1 MSFKRR
7 QLSVAFTL
15 GEGSFGT
22 SGSNTVTLDGLRIS
36 AHIQN
41 AGGYSMA
48 TLSMRIYG
56 MTKSQMDQLS
66 TLGMEIA
73 LYRRNS
79 VIVQAGDEGT
89 VPGTVFVGTIT
100 NAWADFQA
108 QPEVGFQVE
117 AHEGLIEA
125 LIPSVA
131 RSYTG
136 PTDVAVVIASIAA
149 EIGVPFENNGVSVI
163 LPTPYFYGSLR
174 NQAWA
179 AASQANIGIALDKG
193 ILVIWNKGEAR
204 GGSVPL
210 ISAATGMIDYPA
222 YTSKGIAV
230 KTVYNPSIGFQ
241 QKIKVES
248 TLTPASGFW
257 ITHALNHDLE
267 ANMPGGQWFTFVEA
281 HREAFG
287 AKLP

>member
-1 MSFKRR
+1 MAFVRR
-7 QLSVAFTL
+7 LLNVTFAL
-15 GEGSFGT
+15 GKGNFGAD
-22 SGSNTVTLDGLRIS
+22 GSNTVTLEGLRIS

-48 TLSMRIYG
+48 TLSMRVYG
-56 MTKSQMDQLS
+56 MTKSAMDELS

-73 LYRRNS
+73 LFRRNT
-79 VIVQAGDEGT
+79 VLLQAGDDAG
-89 VPGTVFVGTIT
+89 VLGTVFTGTIT

-125 LIPSVA
+125 LIPSVPK
-131 RSYTG
+131 SYTG
-136 PTDVAVVIASIAA
+136 PTDVAVIISGLAE

-163 LPTPYFYGSLR
+163 LQTPYFYGSPR

-179 AASQANIGIALDKG
+179 AAAQAGIGIALDKG
-193 ILVIWNKGEAR
+193 VLAIWNKGEAR
-204 GGSVPL
+204 GGTAPL
-210 ISAATGMIDYPA
+210 VSAQSGMIGYPA

-230 KTVYNPSIGFQ
+230 KTVFNPSIGFQ
-241 QKIKVES
+241 QKIQVES
-248 TLTPASGFW
+248 SLDPANGTW
-257 ITHALNHDLE
+257 ITHNLSHDLE
-267 ANMPGGQWFTFVEA
+267 SNVPGGQWFTMVEA